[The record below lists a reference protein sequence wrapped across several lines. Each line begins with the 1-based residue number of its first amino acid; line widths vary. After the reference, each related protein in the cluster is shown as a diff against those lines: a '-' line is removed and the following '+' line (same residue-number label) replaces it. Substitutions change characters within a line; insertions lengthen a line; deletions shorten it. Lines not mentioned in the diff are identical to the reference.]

1 MPHFLL
7 KNLKDTNLLGKI
19 IAENI
24 QTPLIIY
31 LEGDLGA
38 GKTTLVRAIIQNLGF
53 HGNIKSPSYSIVE
66 VYNVSRLYL
75 YHFDFYRFLSPEEF
89 EEAGLI
95 EYFNDKQKDR
105 ICLVEWPQNA
115 APFVPLADLR
125 IHLFAENN
133 EEMRGF
139 NMVADSK
146 AGEKCLKKM
155 LPNIQKT
162 F

>member
-7 KNLKDTNLLGKI
+7 KNLKATNALGKI

-24 QTPLIIY
+24 KAPLIIY

-38 GKTTLVRAIIQNLGF
+38 GKTTLARAIIQNLGF

-66 VYNVSRLYL
+66 VYTISRLYL

-95 EYFNDKQKDR
+95 EYFNEKNDR

-115 APFVPLADLR
+115 APFVPTADLR

-133 EEMRGF
+133 EEARGF
-139 NMVADSK
+139 NMVAHSK
-146 AGEKCLKKM
+146 AGEKCLKRI
-155 LPNIQKT
+155 LPNIQKA